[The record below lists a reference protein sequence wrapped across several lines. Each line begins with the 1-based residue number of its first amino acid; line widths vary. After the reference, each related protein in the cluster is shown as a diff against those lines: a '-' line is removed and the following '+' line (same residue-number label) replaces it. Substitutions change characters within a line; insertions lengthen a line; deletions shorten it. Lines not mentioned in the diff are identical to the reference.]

1 MNKQP
6 SRLSPNSSLPRR
18 TFLKLAAMTTPLI
31 AVFGKIPAALAGRW
45 EQGREEYWQEGIFRQ
60 DNVDMG
66 KYDQGI
72 IRARVDD
79 SWDEYPLVELDDAF
93 MEWNLESRLD
103 YLKTIAEGKMPSLA
117 GPHAAAVATYG
128 GGRLDSHFSLNNA
141 IKGMGFAPKLE
152 HIGEMI
158 DRYKST
164 IDLPMPEKLE
174 ILQGNYRRPELWDRT
189 KQVSL
194 ELYASPDFETH
205 TFLNIMT
212 NPVATIVFTDMP
224 SYELRAIVRIVHPQ
238 DPQALPFEKDL
249 LEYSNMAHGYFHGG
263 ADKRFNLL
271 AFHIIE
277 QFDNSPGSG
286 RGVRVL
292 PPLPEE

>member
-1 MNKQP
+1 MR
-6 SRLSPNSSLPRR
+6 SR
-18 TFLKLAAMTTPLI
+18 
-31 AVFGKIPAALAGRW
+31 
-45 EQGREEYWQEGIFRQ
+45 REEYWQEGMFRQ
-60 DNVDMG
+60 DNVDMD

-79 SWDEYPLVELDDAF
+79 SWEEYPLVELDDAF
-93 MEWNLESRLD
+93 MEWNLESRLE

-141 IKGMGFAPKLE
+141 IKGMGFAPKRE
-152 HIGEMI
+152 HIREMI
-158 DRYKST
+158 DKYKDT
-164 IDLPMPEKLE
+164 IELPMPEKLE

-194 ELYASPDFETH
+194 ELYATPDFETH
-205 TFLNIMT
+205 TFLNVMA

-224 SYELRAIVRIVHPQ
+224 SYELRAIVRIVQPQ
-238 DPQALPFEKDL
+238 DPHALPFEKDL

-277 QFDNSPGSG
+277 QFDNSPSSG

-292 PPLPEE
+292 PPLPEQ

>member
-1 MNKQP
+1 M
-6 SRLSPNSSLPRR
+6 
-18 TFLKLAAMTTPLI
+18 PLI
-31 AVFGKIPAALAGRW
+31 AFFGSVPRALAGRW
-45 EQGREEYWQEGIFRQ
+45 EQGKEDYWQDGIFKQ
-60 DNVDMG
+60 DNVDMS

-79 SWDEYPLVELDDAF
+79 SWEEYPLVQLDDAF
-93 MEWNLESRLD
+93 MDWNLESRLR
-103 YLKTIAEGKMPSLA
+103 YLQTIAEGKMPSLA

-141 IKGMGFAPKLE
+141 IKGMGFAPKRE
-152 HIGEMI
+152 RIREMI
-158 DRYKST
+158 DRYKDT
-164 IDLPMPEKLE
+164 MDLSMPEKLE
-174 ILQGNYRRPELWDRT
+174 ILQENYRRPELWDRT

-205 TFLNIMT
+205 TFLNVMA

-224 SYELRAIVRIVHPQ
+224 SYELRAIVRIVHAQ
-238 DPQALPFEKDL
+238 DPQPLPFEKDF
-249 LEYSNMAHGYFHGG
+249 LEYSNMAHAYFHGG
-263 ADKRFNLL
+263 ADQRFNLL

-286 RGVRVL
+286 RGVRVR
-292 PPLPEE
+292 PPLAEE